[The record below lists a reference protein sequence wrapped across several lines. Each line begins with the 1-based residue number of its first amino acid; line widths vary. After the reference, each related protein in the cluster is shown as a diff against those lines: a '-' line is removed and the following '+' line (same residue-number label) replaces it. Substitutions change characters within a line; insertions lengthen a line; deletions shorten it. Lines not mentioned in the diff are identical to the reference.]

1 MKYRVFQFQ
10 RKNTLRP
17 IYICIWAKYNR
28 IIQFEAINKLL
39 CCFCTKLSVMIHLIY
54 NLNCRITSLKIK
66 DNKHPSH
73 KYFLYSGKK
82 VFCAFAIFCKIGK
95 MGNAIWKLQ
104 PLLIFDGLLFPPF
117 CFMSSKCRD
126 LNKLQNLS
134 QSSILYFQVFHFVS
148 DTSMIYPFREVDQY
162 VFYKCVISFFPPPWY
177 YWRMEVKC
185 PDKKLYLGET

>member
-73 KYFLYSGKK
+73 KYFLDSGIK
-82 VFCAFAIFCKIGK
+82 VLQIWQNGQYNLKTAAFADFWWPALSTFLLHVLQMWRSEQITKLITILYIIFSS
-95 MGNAIWKLQ
+95 LS
-104 PLLIFDGLLFPPF
+104 F
-117 CFMSSKCRD
+117 CFGHLHDS
-126 LNKLQNLS
+126 
-134 QSSILYFQVFHFVS
+134 
-148 DTSMIYPFREVDQY
+148 PFPWGGPI
-162 VFYKCVISFFPPPWY
+162 CV
-177 YWRMEVKC
+177 
-185 PDKKLYLGET
+185 L